1 MSISEIAKQWQGTPW
16 RHNQSVK
23 GVGCDC
29 VGFLLGVGKEAGVI
43 SPDYKLGN
51 YHRIPRFNQITQT
64 LDSLAQF
71 VPVEQYQ
78 PEDILLFKMG
88 NIVGHIGLALEN
100 EMLIHADMNRGV
112 QIISNTFWVPKIYKI
127 YRICQQPLSFQ

>member
-1 MSISEIAKQWQGTPW
+1 MALSISEIAKQWQGTPW

-29 VGFLLGVGKEAGVI
+29 VGFLLGVGKECGVV
-43 SPDYKLGN
+43 PLDYQLGN
-51 YHRIPRFNQITQT
+51 YHRIPRFNQIAQT

-88 NIVGHIGLALEN
+88 NIAGHVGLALEG
-100 EMLIHADMNRGV
+100 EMLIHADLERGV
-112 QIISNTFWVPKIYKI
+112 QIIPNTFWVPKIYKI
-127 YRICQQPLSFQ
+127 YRICQQQL